1 MPDWAPLAAWV
12 GTWRPSCHPAHRVP
26 QLGGNGDTFS
36 ITIPHQPG
44 CTPQANTPLS
54 KNREP
59 PSLHPPFASQKE
71 KRNATSHLKTPRQR
85 GHGPCRGLRGCRWMK
100 QAGASVTPPCSVPGQ
115 TPCKESCCAMQDTL
129 PTLRTVPPTQHTP
142 APQYPRDPQPQNPLY
157 LCSATTLPCPG
168 PSLSPPRAN
177 PGPAAPAEAGALIT
191 PPVGSAATP
200 LPTQCLRM
208 HLSTDTFCCRQ
219 RFFSGGGKP
228 PFPPKRHN
236 PEWG

>member
-71 KRNATSHLKTPRQR
+71 KRNATSHLKTP
-85 GHGPCRGLRGCRWMK
+85 
-100 QAGASVTPPCSVPGQ
+100 
-115 TPCKESCCAMQDTL
+115 
-129 PTLRTVPPTQHTP
+129 
-142 APQYPRDPQPQNPLY
+142 
-157 LCSATTLPCPG
+157 
-168 PSLSPPRAN
+168 
-177 PGPAAPAEAGALIT
+177 
-191 PPVGSAATP
+191 
-200 LPTQCLRM
+200 
-208 HLSTDTFCCRQ
+208 
-219 RFFSGGGKP
+219 
-228 PFPPKRHN
+228 
-236 PEWG
+236 